1 MPAAEVGMRWKT
13 RMAAAFVFVAAAT
26 AAGAEDNTVTVIRA
40 GTLIDGR
47 SDTPLKDQVIV
58 VSGHRIESVGPAGA
72 FTAPDGAK
80 TIDLSQGTVLPGLI
94 DSHTHLLLQ
103 GEEESE
109 GGYDAQL

>member
-1 MPAAEVGMRWKT
+1 MRSMT
-13 RMAAAFVFVAAAT
+13 RMAMAAAVVVV
-26 AAGAEDNTVTVIRA
+26 AAGAGADDAVTVIKA

-58 VSGHRIESVGPAGA
+58 VSGHRIESVGPGGA
-72 FTAPDGAK
+72 FAAPDGAK
-80 TIDLSQGTVLPGLI
+80 VIDLSQATILPGLI

-109 GGYDAQL
+109 GG